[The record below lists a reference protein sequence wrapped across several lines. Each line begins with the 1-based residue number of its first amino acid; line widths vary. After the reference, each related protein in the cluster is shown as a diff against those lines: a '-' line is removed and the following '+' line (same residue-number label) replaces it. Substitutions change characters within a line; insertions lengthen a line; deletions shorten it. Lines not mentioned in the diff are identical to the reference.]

1 MLRRTALTFVLL
13 AATTAAGPARAEQE
27 IDVSAIDY
35 AALGLYTA
43 GALAVYYGTTPPSTA
58 RWTGGFLIDDPI
70 RDALYLKDPSGRSTA
85 LLGSDILQS
94 TMIVIPVIVDALIVK
109 GAVHGELGNAL
120 RLVLIDAES
129 FALTAFVVTALKN
142 ASGRRRSDD
151 RGNHAFPSGHTAAAF
166 TGAGLIC
173 AQHSA
178 LRLYGN
184 DTADDAMCAI
194 GLAAATATAV
204 LRISSGRH
212 WASDTIASAIIGL
225 FSGYL
230 MPALMHDALNPALP
244 RIAIAPDRDG
254 ATLNI
259 VGSF

>member
-1 MLRRTALTFVLL
+1 MRRAALILVLL
-13 AATTAAGPARAEQE
+13 AATTAAAPARAEQA
-27 IDVSAIDY
+27 IDVGAIDF

-70 RDALYLKDPSGRSTA
+70 QDALYLTDETGRSTA
-85 LLGSDILQS
+85 RLSSDILQS
-94 TMIVIPVIVDALIVK
+94 TMIFIPVFVDALLVK
-109 GAVHGELGNAL
+109 GAIDGEFGNAL

-151 RGNHAFPSGHTAAAF
+151 RGNHAFPSGHTATAF
-166 TGAGLIC
+166 TGAGLMC
-173 AQHSA
+173 AQHGA

-184 DTADDAMCAI
+184 DTVDDAMCAV

-225 FSGYL
+225 LSGYL
-230 MPALMHDALNPALP
+230 MPALMHDALDPALP
-244 RIAIAPDRDG
+244 RIAIAPDQNG
-254 ATLNI
+254 ATLNF